1 MASSLTLKIGANFTA
16 THPAGAT
23 DAQVTELL
31 KNFAWAT
38 GAPLNADN
46 QTLGDH
52 VLREWVEYAVRVGR
66 QYKQAQAAAAAQTDT
81 IGF

>member
-1 MASSLTLKIGANFTA
+1 MASSLTLKIGNFTA
-16 THPAGAT
+16 ALTAGAT

-38 GAPLNADN
+38 GAPLTASDAE
-46 QTLGDH
+46 LGQH
-52 VLREWVEYAVRVGR
+52 VLAQWAQYAERIGR
-66 QYKQAQAAAAAQTDT
+66 QYKQAEAAKAAAIET